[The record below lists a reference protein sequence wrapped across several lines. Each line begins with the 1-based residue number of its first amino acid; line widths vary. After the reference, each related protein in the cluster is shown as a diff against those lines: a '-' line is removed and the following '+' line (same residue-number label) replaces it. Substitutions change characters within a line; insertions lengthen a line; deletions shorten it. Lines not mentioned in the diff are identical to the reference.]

1 MKKIILLFTA
11 VTFVMS
17 SVTARAQLQNSEAE
31 SVFNTLEVAYSPTT
45 MNVNF
50 GIDLKF
56 KLNSIAAEWSQAR
69 ALPLGFPLYVHYGV
83 GLQYTMGKMEIFASD
98 SKLNILSAKVPV
110 NLMYVFEIPN
120 TNLSLMPYAGLNSRC
135 NILAQSK
142 DKEGLDDSGQEKIVT
157 TDLLSKDDMGNEPFN
172 RFVFGWQVGAKVS
185 YDRFLLGIG
194 YEGPVSNFYKAEE
207 GLTVSMRYVNISLGI
222 KF

>member
-1 MKKIILLFTA
+1 
-11 VTFVMS
+11 
-17 SVTARAQLQNSEAE
+17 
-31 SVFNTLEVAYSPTT
+31 
-45 MNVNF
+45 
-50 GIDLKF
+50 
-56 KLNSIAAEWSQAR
+56 
-69 ALPLGFPLYVHYGV
+69 
-83 GLQYTMGKMEIFASD
+83 
-98 SKLNILSAKVPV
+98 
-110 NLMYVFEIPN
+110 MYVFEIPN

-142 DKEGLDDSGQEKIVT
+142 DKEDLDDSGQEKIVT